1 MYDYDIV
8 QKSGS
13 WFAYGDERLGQGR
26 ENAKQF
32 LKDNPEIREEIAQ
45 KIRVAAGIVAG
56 EAEATEEEEEV
67 MDAEL
72 LAELGLEENKK

>member
-1 MYDYDIV
+1 M
-8 QKSGS
+8 
-13 WFAYGDERLGQGR
+13 
-26 ENAKQF
+26 
-32 LKDNPEIREEIAQ
+32 LK